1 MLIADAPAVGNGAG
15 SVVPEEVTVTV
26 TVVVTVVVM
35 IAGVTIDVVVFWSEA
50 PKLALTVR
58 L

>member
-1 MLIADAPAVGNGAG
+1 MLITDAPAVGNGPA
-15 SVVPEEVTVTV
+15 SVEPAEVTVTV

-35 IAGVTIDVVVFWSEA
+35 IVGAVDVVVFRSEA
-50 PKLALTVR
+50 LKLALTVR